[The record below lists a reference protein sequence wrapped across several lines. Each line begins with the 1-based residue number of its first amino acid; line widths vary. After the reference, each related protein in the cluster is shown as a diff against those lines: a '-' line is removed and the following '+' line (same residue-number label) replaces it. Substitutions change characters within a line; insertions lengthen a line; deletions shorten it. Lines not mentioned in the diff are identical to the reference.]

1 MTQVIVSPEADADFL
16 AIVDRLT
23 DLAGH
28 SVANRYAS
36 DLRSIYERLS
46 TFPEIGSP
54 RPRLGSRT
62 RIVILLPYVVVYE
75 YLFPEDMVRIVRIV
89 DGRRNITR
97 RLVRE

>member
-16 AIVDRLT
+16 AIIDRLT

-46 TFPEIGSP
+46 MFPEIGSP
-54 RPRLGSRT
+54 RPKLGSRT
-62 RIVILLPYVVVYE
+62 RIVILLPYIVLYE
-75 YLFPEDMVRIVRIV
+75 YLSPEDMVRIVRII

>member
-16 AIVDRLT
+16 AILDRLT
-23 DLAGH
+23 NLAGR
-28 SVANRYAS
+28 SAANRYAL
-36 DLRSIYERLS
+36 DLRSIYRRLS
-46 TFPEIGSP
+46 MFPEIGSP

-62 RIVILLPYVVVYE
+62 RIVVLLPYVVVYD
-75 YLFPEDMVRIVRIV
+75 YLSPEDMVRIVRIV